1 MFYIK
6 ANELNA
12 FYHYLISNILPVPQ
26 SKFWQ
31 KNIPWFHFKK
41 LPVQKKLPS
50 LKILLEQ
57 LNFQLFC
64 TLHYSNVM
72 NITLESADRN
82 VHMCNSYSK
91 SIGVGICLFS
101 SGPLG
106 LIEQEFELN
115 PLRMH

>member
-12 FYHYLISNILPVPQ
+12 FYHYLISNFSVPQ
-26 SKFWQ
+26 ST
-31 KNIPWFHFKK
+31 KNIFWFHFQKW
-41 LPVQKKLPS
+41 PVQKKISS

-57 LNFQLFC
+57 LNFQLFS

-82 VHMCNSYSK
+82 VHMSNSYSK
-91 SIGVGICLFS
+91 SIGDEYMSVF
-101 SGPLG
+101 
-106 LIEQEFELN
+106 
-115 PLRMH
+115 